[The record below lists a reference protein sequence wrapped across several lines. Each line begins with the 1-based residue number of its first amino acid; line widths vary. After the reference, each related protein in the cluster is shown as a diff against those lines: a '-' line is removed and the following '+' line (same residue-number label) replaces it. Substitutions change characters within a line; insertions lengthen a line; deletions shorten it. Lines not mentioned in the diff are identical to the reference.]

1 MLPQWVLQLVPS
13 SLVANTM
20 DYQTQS
26 PEQATRPGLLDSL
39 KKVTATLLEIVSTR
53 LELLVHELE
62 EERAWLGSLLMWA
75 LIAVVFGALG
85 IVLLTLLIVVYFW
98 DSYRM
103 LAMSILTVAF
113 LVGAVV
119 SWQKVLGKTR
129 AKPRLFSTSLGELSK
144 DREKLARID
153 YEEEPL

>member
-1 MLPQWVLQLVPS
+1 
-13 SLVANTM
+13 M

-26 PEQATRPGLLDSL
+26 PEQASRPGLFDSL